1 MISKKMQAMTAN
13 SSVIRAMF
21 EEGARLAKEYGA
33 ENVFDFS
40 IGNPSVTPPP
50 QVAQAICDCLEEE
63 PPLLLH
69 GYMNNSGYESVRAA
83 IANHLNRQH
92 GCNLNT
98 SHIVMTCGA
107 AGGLNVILKT
117 LLDPGDEVIVLAPFF
132 GEYANYISNFE
143 GKMVV
148 VNCCPDTFQ
157 PDLALLEQ
165 AITAHTKAIILNT
178 PNNPSGVIY
187 PAQTLRQMAELL
199 RRCEQK
205 FSSSI
210 YVISDE
216 PYREIVYDAAQVPFM
231 LDYFDNAFIGY
242 SYSKSLS
249 LPGERIGYIAVN
261 PKMDQLSA
269 VLSSLNVATRIL
281 GFVNAPSLFQKVVAR
296 ILDVQVDV
304 SVYQN
309 NRDRIYNHLTG
320 LGFQCVKPQGAFYL
334 FPQSPLRDEKVFCE
348 LAKQQNILVV
358 PGSSFGCPGHFR
370 LSYCVSPEQ
379 LERSL
384 PAFER
389 LWEACKTH
397 PLFIGNPS

>member
-50 QVAQAICDCLEEE
+50 QVAQAIRDCLEEE

-92 GCNLNT
+92 SCTLDS

-117 LLDPGDEVIVLAPFF
+117 LLDPSDEVIVLAPFF

-165 AITAHTKAIILNT
+165 AITARTKAIILNT

-281 GFVNAPSLFQKVVAR
+281 GFVNAPSLQQLTIAR
-296 ILDVQVDV
+296 CLDAKVDV
-304 SVYQN
+304 EFYDK
-309 NRDRIYNHLTG
+309 NRRLLVDSLRKF
-320 LGFQCVKPQGAFYL
+320 GFECASPDGAFYL
-334 FPQSPLRDEKVFCE
+334 FVKTLEDDDKAFVAR
-348 LAKQQNILVV
+348 AKEEHLLLV
-358 PGSSFGCPGHFR
+358 PGSSFACPGYVR
-370 LSYCVSPEQ
+370 IAYCVDYDMI
-379 LERSL
+379 ERSL

-389 LWEACKTH
+389 LAESYK
-397 PLFIGNPS
+397 

>member
-92 GCNLNT
+92 SCTLDS

-216 PYREIVYDAAQVPFM
+216 PYRELVYGGVEVPF
-231 LDYFDNAFIGY
+231 LPTLYPNAIYCY
-242 SYSKSLS
+242 SYSKTLS
-249 LPGERIGYIAVN
+249 LPGERVGFLALHPAMDDYAAVHAAVLGAGRALGYICV
-261 PKMDQLSA
+261 S
-269 VLSSLNVATRIL
+269 
-281 GFVNAPSLFQKVVAR
+281 SLFQLAVAECLGKTAD
-296 ILDVQVDV
+296 IAA
-304 SVYQN
+304 YAE
-309 NRDRIYNHLTG
+309 NRELIYGALTAMG
-320 LGFQCVKPQGAFYL
+320 YRCARPDGAFYL
-334 FPQSPLRDEKVFCE
+334 FLKSPEPDSRAFCRR
-348 LAKQQNILVV
+348 AMDYGILLV
-358 PGSSFGCPGHFR
+358 PGDDFGCPGYAR
-370 LSYCVSPEQ
+370 LAYCVARSQ
-379 LERSL
+379 IERSL
-384 PAFER
+384 PAFR
-389 LWEACKTH
+389 KLAGSYGLCK
-397 PLFIGNPS
+397 

>member
-92 GCNLNT
+92 SCTLDS

-117 LLDPGDEVIVLAPFF
+117 LLDPSDEVIVLAPFF

-148 VNCCPDTFQ
+148 VNCCLDTFQ

-165 AITAHTKAIILNT
+165 AIT
-178 PNNPSGVIY
+178 P
-187 PAQTLRQMAELL
+187 RQ
-199 RRCEQK
+199 
-205 FSSSI
+205 SS
-210 YVISDE
+210 
-216 PYREIVYDAAQVPFM
+216 
-231 LDYFDNAFIGY
+231 
-242 SYSKSLS
+242 
-249 LPGERIGYIAVN
+249 
-261 PKMDQLSA
+261 
-269 VLSSLNVATRIL
+269 
-281 GFVNAPSLFQKVVAR
+281 
-296 ILDVQVDV
+296 
-304 SVYQN
+304 
-309 NRDRIYNHLTG
+309 
-320 LGFQCVKPQGAFYL
+320 
-334 FPQSPLRDEKVFCE
+334 
-348 LAKQQNILVV
+348 
-358 PGSSFGCPGHFR
+358 
-370 LSYCVSPEQ
+370 
-379 LERSL
+379 
-384 PAFER
+384 
-389 LWEACKTH
+389 
-397 PLFIGNPS
+397 